1 MARSNGN
8 KKGEPK
14 PVEIRCSKVAE
25 GQFNDE
31 VVVTLVSSAGDI
43 NMILPRAFLDQSK
56 CAIRAIILDQSQ
68 DDYLIG
74 LPNET
79 FTTGS
84 RVWFPK
90 SAVSI

>member
-8 KKGEPK
+8 KREEPK
-14 PVEIRCSKVAE
+14 PAQVKYSKIAG

-31 VVVTLVSSAGDI
+31 VVVTLVSSTGDV
-43 NMILPRAFLDQSK
+43 NMILPCSFLDRSK
-56 CAIRAIILDQSQ
+56 QTVKAIILDQE
-68 DDYLIG
+68 DNDYLIG

-90 SAVSI
+90 SAVLA